1 MSKYNIDDVV
11 LSKFGFDGNLEKFK
25 VTNVRCV
32 DEYKLNDIISFRY
45 EWNNKEKIYE
55 DPYVYDLELY
65 CNKNLTC
72 DDGKCKSG
80 ESREMCEKVPYF
92 CPPNTIN
99 SK

>member
-11 LSKFGFDGNLEKFK
+11 LSKSGFDGNLKKFK
-25 VTNVRCV
+25 VTNVRYV

-65 CNKNLTC
+65 CNKNSEINENEYKIFKEKKDQLTSQIV
-72 DDGKCKSG
+72 KL
-80 ESREMCEKVPYF
+80 
-92 CPPNTIN
+92 NN
-99 SK
+99 